1 MVFSFSQ
8 ETGKKCTSVG
18 VIILLALDV
27 LGEMDEYPEVAFY
40 MVGDIEEV
48 KTKAEKLAAEM

>member
-1 MVFSFSQ
+1 M
-8 ETGKKCTSVG
+8 TDAGKC
-18 VIILLALDV
+18 LNRLAV
-27 LGEMDEYPEVAFY
+27 SGEMDQYPEVAFY